1 MKISNSVHT
10 RPIVDYGIAPPFQA
24 LLLCSSINNLI
35 YISRHARPIKQS
47 HPTAA
52 CPAYQNKLQYF
63 LHDVPNLSSI
73 WNTKSIHIF
82 IVVLKDDFMASRR
95 FLSKNLISRQQAN
108 RHTVRNLHFFVQKFN
123 FDSLR

>member
-10 RPIVDYGIAPPFQA
+10 RPILDYGIAPPFQA

-82 IVVLKDDFMASRR
+82 IVVLKDDFMAPQILIKKSN
-95 FLSKNLISRQQAN
+95 FTATSKSA
-108 RHTVRNLHFFVQKFN
+108 HCSKSSFFCPKIQ
-123 FDSLR
+123 L